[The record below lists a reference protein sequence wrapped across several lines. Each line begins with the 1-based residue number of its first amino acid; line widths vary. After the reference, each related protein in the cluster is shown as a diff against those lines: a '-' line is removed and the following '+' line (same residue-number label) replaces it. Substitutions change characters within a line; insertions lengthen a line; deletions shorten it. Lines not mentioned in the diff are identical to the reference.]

1 MKRIASIFTC
11 LILSASLFAA
21 PSGDG
26 WKSRKKLRNENDRLK
41 TQIAALEAELAAYRQ
56 EAAVRESI
64 TEELSGENEN
74 KVSAALEDYTTAN
87 TDSLLGRWYMHRSSK
102 YGSREQYN
110 MDSVRFTTDVPDSVL
125 MRRLEEYC
133 DEAGQTKT
141 MAVERIVAAFLDER
155 NAKKDGG
162 ETNNGNNK

>member
-1 MKRIASIFTC
+1 M
-11 LILSASLFAA
+11 FAA

-102 YGSREQYN
+102 YGSREQSRQFCGSFYILFIYIFMN
-110 MDSVRFTTDVPDSVL
+110 ISNTFRIWYIFRNSLV
-125 MRRLEEYC
+125 
-133 DEAGQTKT
+133 T
-141 MAVERIVAAFLDER
+141 MIWI
-155 NAKKDGG
+155 
-162 ETNNGNNK
+162 